1 MPLSGEATTTRSRG
15 QYSASKLL
23 VSLILSF
30 GLIYLDYKD
39 QYLNKVRSY
48 ISATIYPM
56 YVAINAPKNIFL
68 NLKESMGQREKIVL
82 ENQKLKTE
90 NIDLSSKI
98 QQIYKLEKENRRL
111 HELLD
116 SKPKS
121 EDVFVLAEIIA
132 ENPDPFKHRIIIDKG
147 SKENVQVNQSVAD
160 SKGIIGHI
168 IRDQIFGSEVLLI
181 TDPEHAIPIEVART
195 GLRSIALG
203 TGSYEEIQLSF
214 LAVNTDIQK
223 GDILLTSGLGEQY
236 PAGYPVAVIEK
247 VSVLEGEPFLEV
259 LAKPFAKL
267 TNINEVWVIQR
278 AVDQDIDYE

>member
-48 ISATIYPM
+48 ISATIYPL
-56 YVAINAPKNIFL
+56 YVATNAPKNIFL
-68 NLKESMGQREKIVL
+68 SLKESMGQREKIVV
-82 ENQKLKTE
+82 ENQRLKTE
-90 NIDLSSKI
+90 NIALSSKI
-98 QQIYKLEKENRRL
+98 QKIYKLEKENRRL

-132 ENPDPFKHRIIIDKG
+132 ENPDPFKHRIIINKG

-214 LAVNTDIQK
+214 LAANTDIQQ

-236 PAGYPVAVIEK
+236 PSGYPVAVIET

-259 LAKPFAKL
+259 LAKPLAKL

-278 AVDQDIDYE
+278 AVYEAIDYE

>member
-1 MPLSGEATTTRSRG
+1 MCTNFS
-15 QYSASKLL
+15 
-23 VSLILSF
+23 
-30 GLIYLDYKD
+30 
-39 QYLNKVRSY
+39 
-48 ISATIYPM
+48 
-56 YVAINAPKNIFL
+56 PKNIFL
-68 NLKESMGQREKIVL
+68 NLRETIGQREKIVL
-82 ENQKLKTE
+82 ENQRLK
-90 NIDLSSKI
+90 IDNLTLSSKI
-98 QQIYKLEKENRRL
+98 QQIYKLEKENKRL

-116 SKPKS
+116 SKPKT
-121 EDVFVLAEIIA
+121 EDTYVLAEIIA
-132 ENPDPFKHRIIIDKG
+132 ENPDPFKHRIIINKG
-147 SKENVQVNQSVAD
+147 SKENVQINQTVAD

-214 LAVNTDIQK
+214 LAANTDIQK

-236 PAGYPVAVIEK
+236 PSGYPVAVIET

-278 AVDQDIDYE
+278 AVAGAVNFE

>member
-1 MPLSGEATTTRSRG
+1 MPLSGEATTTRYRG
-15 QYSASKLL
+15 QYSTSKLL
-23 VSLILSF
+23 FSLILSF
-30 GLIYLDYKD
+30 GLIYLDHKD

-48 ISATIYPM
+48 ISATIYPL
-56 YVAINAPKNIFL
+56 YVATNAPKNIFL

-82 ENQKLKTE
+82 ENQRLKTE
-90 NIDLSSKI
+90 NIALSSKI
-98 QQIYKLEKENRRL
+98 QKIYKLEKENRRL

-132 ENPDPFKHRIIIDKG
+132 ENPDPFKHRIIINKG

-168 IRDQIFGSEVLLI
+168 FRDQIFGSEVLLI

-203 TGSYEEIQLSF
+203 TGSYEEIELSF
-214 LAVNTDIQK
+214 LAANTDIQK

-236 PAGYPVAVIEK
+236 PSGYPVGVIEQ
-247 VSVLEGEPFLEV
+247 VSVVEGEPFLEV

-278 AVDQDIDYE
+278 AVDQTIDYE

>member
-267 TNINEVWVIQR
+267 TNINEVWVIQH
-278 AVDQDIDYE
+278 AVDGAIDFE

>member
-1 MPLSGEATTTRSRG
+1 MPLSGEATTTRYRG
-15 QYSASKLL
+15 QYSTSKLL
-23 VSLILSF
+23 FSLILSF
-30 GLIYLDYKD
+30 GLIYLDHKD

-48 ISATIYPM
+48 ISATIYPL
-56 YVAINAPKNIFL
+56 YVATNAPKNIFL

-82 ENQKLKTE
+82 ENQRLKTE
-90 NIDLSSKI
+90 NIALSSKI
-98 QQIYKLEKENRRL
+98 QKIYKLEKENRRL

-132 ENPDPFKHRIIIDKG
+132 ENPDPFKHRIIINKG
-147 SKENVQVNQSVAD
+147 SKDNVQINQSVAD

-214 LAVNTDIQK
+214 LAANTDVQK

-236 PAGYPVAVIEK
+236 PSGYPVGVIEQ
-247 VSVLEGEPFLEV
+247 VSVIEGEPFLEV
-259 LAKPFAKL
+259 LAKPLAKL

-278 AVDQDIDYE
+278 AVDQAIDYE

>member
-1 MPLSGEATTTRSRG
+1 MPLSGETTTRSRG

-39 QYLNKVRSY
+39 QYLNKLRSY
-48 ISATIYPM
+48 ISATIFPM
-56 YVAINAPKNIFL
+56 YVATNAPKNIFL

-121 EDVFVLAEIIA
+121 EDVFVLAKIIA

-214 LAVNTDIQK
+214 LAANTDIQK

>member
-1 MPLSGEATTTRSRG
+1 MPLSGEATTTRYRG
-15 QYSASKLL
+15 QYSTSKLL
-23 VSLILSF
+23 ISLILSF
-30 GLIYLDYKD
+30 GLIYLDHKD

-48 ISATIYPM
+48 ISATIYPL
-56 YVAINAPKNIFL
+56 YVATNAPKNIFL

-82 ENQKLKTE
+82 ENQRLKTE
-90 NIDLSSKI
+90 NIALSSKI
-98 QQIYKLEKENRRL
+98 QKIYKLEKENRRL

-132 ENPDPFKHRIIIDKG
+132 ENPDPFKHRIIINKG

-168 IRDQIFGSEVLLI
+168 FRDQIFGSEVLLI

-214 LAVNTDIQK
+214 LAANTDIQK

-236 PAGYPVAVIEK
+236 PSGYPVGVIEQ
-247 VSVLEGEPFLEV
+247 VSVIEGEPFLEV

-267 TNINEVWVIQR
+267 TNINEGWVIQR
-278 AVDQDIDYE
+278 AVDQAIDYE

>member
-1 MPLSGEATTTRSRG
+1 MPLSGEATTTRYRG
-15 QYSASKLL
+15 QYSTSKLL
-23 VSLILSF
+23 FSLILSF
-30 GLIYLDYKD
+30 GLIYLDHKD

-48 ISATIYPM
+48 ISATIYPL
-56 YVAINAPKNIFL
+56 YVATNAPKNIFL
-68 NLKESMGQREKIVL
+68 NLKESMGQRENIVL
-82 ENQKLKTE
+82 ENQRLKTE
-90 NIDLSSKI
+90 NIALSSKI
-98 QQIYKLEKENRRL
+98 QKIYKLEKENRRL

-132 ENPDPFKHRIIIDKG
+132 ENPDPFKHRIIINKG
-147 SKENVQVNQSVAD
+147 SKENVQVNQSAAD

-168 IRDQIFGSEVLLI
+168 FRDQIFGSEVLLI

-203 TGSYEEIQLSF
+203 TGSYEEIQFSF
-214 LAVNTDIQK
+214 LAANTDIQK

-236 PAGYPVAVIEK
+236 PSGYPVGVIEQ
-247 VSVLEGEPFLEV
+247 VSVIEGEPFLEV

-278 AVDQDIDYE
+278 AVDQAIDYE